1 MPLHFLTIFISNKG
15 GDSNDEKFHL
25 LVFFNDDFLYLYLF
39 WRWKTYFYLKPDV
52 DFTKVKKEKID
63 SKWIY
68 SDETKAEKYVNFLLE
83 NKFLQLDYENNYSS
97 FLIDKKEQWL
107 VLLDVTKT
115 SDKDEITICFDN
127 PTKYAFFMEKDTGKI
142 SDLYLIKQ
150 NHIPIANFPK

>member
-1 MPLHFLTIFISNKG
+1 M
-15 GDSNDEKFHL
+15 
-25 LVFFNDDFLYLYLF
+25 
-39 WRWKTYFYLKPDV
+39 
-52 DFTKVKKEKID
+52 
-63 SKWIY
+63 
-68 SDETKAEKYVNFLLE
+68 E

-150 NHIPIANFPK
+150 NHIPIANF